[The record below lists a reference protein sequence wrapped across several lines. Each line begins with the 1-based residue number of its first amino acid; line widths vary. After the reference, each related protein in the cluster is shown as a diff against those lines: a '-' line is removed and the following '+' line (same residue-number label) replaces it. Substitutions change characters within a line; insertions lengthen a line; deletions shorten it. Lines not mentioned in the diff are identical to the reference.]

1 MNYLNLMLI
10 LNLLS
15 PNNDS
20 IKYVEAFNYISSS
33 DTIVNSFIGLKSED
47 SNIINIW
54 LSPERVSFDPSFFD
68 DEIVEY
74 EYRNVS
80 MECKQTI
87 KQILNQ
93 YPYSRSID
101 EKNNCL
107 SYLNQKYDYDL
118 ILFFSEV
125 NNNRV
130 IAEIVPFHKN
140 WPREYEKIK
149 MPGGLLKLLFYFD
162 GNNINKIFFVKTSW

>member
-1 MNYLNLMLI
+1 
-10 LNLLS
+10 
-15 PNNDS
+15 
-20 IKYVEAFNYISSS
+20 
-33 DTIVNSFIGLKSED
+33 
-47 SNIINIW
+47 
-54 LSPERVSFDPSFFD
+54 
-68 DEIVEY
+68 
-74 EYRNVS
+74 